1 MPDRR
6 VIYFAFQGLFMASLV
21 LLLFFQKAGGWGWRL
36 GFVALVTAASLVA
49 LRLVAERTL
58 TSWWFPPA
66 LFLADA
72 GLAALTLHW
81 RQPGSTVYLI
91 YFLVIFGT
99 ALTRSPRQS
108 MAVGAVVSLLFL
120 VVGWNTRSGFPH
132 QEEFWLRL
140 VLLIVT
146 TSLLAIL
153 AQDAEAA
160 RRERERQYNE
170 RLVQVG
176 RLATLGQVAGEVA
189 HRIKGPLT
197 TIMVNA
203 EVLSHRHARSP
214 ELLKEL
220 SEITE
225 EAGRCREILKNL
237 LDLGRI
243 EEMDAAP
250 LDLRVPVR
258 LAAASLESQLRRARA
273 RLVLAGL
280 EREAVMKG
288 DQSLLQEAVAA
299 LLQNA
304 VEAGP
309 GRVSVSLEER
319 RRSWAVSVADDGR
332 GVSPENLERIFQP
345 FFTTKSQGSG
355 LGLSAA
361 LRIAQKHGG
370 TIEAESGGPGRG
382 ARFVMILPKG

>member
-1 MPDRR
+1 
-6 VIYFAFQGLFMASLV
+6 MAVLI
-21 LLLFFQKAGGWGWRL
+21 LLLYFQKAGGWGWRL
-36 GFVALVTAASLVA
+36 AIVAMVMGLALVV
-49 LRLVAERTL
+49 LRLVPERTL
-58 TSWWFPPA
+58 FSGWFPVS

-81 RQPGSTVYLI
+81 RQPSSTVYLI

-99 ALTRSPRQS
+99 ALTRNPRQS
-108 MAVGAVVSLLFL
+108 AAVGVVVCLLYL
-120 VVGWNTRSGFPH
+120 LAGWSPRWGFPH

-140 VLLIVT
+140 ILLIVIT
-146 TSLLAIL
+146 ALLAIL
-153 AQDAEAA
+153 AQDFEVA

-203 EVLSHRHARSP
+203 EVLSRRHSRSKD
-214 ELLKEL
+214 LLKEL
-220 SEITE
+220 EEIRD
-225 EAGRCREILKNL
+225 EAGRCKEILRNL

-243 EEMDAAP
+243 EEMDLAP
-250 LDLRVPVR
+250 LDLREPVR
-258 LAAASLESQLRRARA
+258 LAVASLESQMKVAGA
-273 RLVLAGL
+273 RLELSGL
-280 EREAVMKG
+280 ERAARVTG
-288 DQSLLQEAVAA
+288 DQSLLQEAVAS

-309 GRVSVSLEER
+309 ARVSVALEER
-319 RRSWAVSVADDGR
+319 PRAWAVTVEDDGR
-332 GVSPENLERIFQP
+332 GIAASDLERVFEP
-345 FFTTKSQGSG
+345 FFTTKAEGSG

-361 LRIAQKHGG
+361 LRIAEKHSG
-370 TIEAESGGPGRG
+370 TIEAESAGVGRG
-382 ARFVMILPKG
+382 ARFTLVLPKTP